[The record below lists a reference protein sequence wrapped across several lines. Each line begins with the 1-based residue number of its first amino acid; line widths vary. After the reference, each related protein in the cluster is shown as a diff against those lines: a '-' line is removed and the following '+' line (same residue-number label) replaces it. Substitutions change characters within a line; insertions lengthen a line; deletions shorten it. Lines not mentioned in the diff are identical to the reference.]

1 MKYLIL
7 NREGE
12 NNFNANISSPF
23 VISNQSNISYN
34 DFDWLIEI
42 DIPSNSEILGQ
53 PVIINNAKVFQNI
66 TVNNNY
72 CNYIP

>member
-23 VISNQSNISYN
+23 VISNQSNN
-34 DFDWLIEI
+34 
-42 DIPSNSEILGQ
+42 
-53 PVIINNAKVFQNI
+53 
-66 TVNNNY
+66 
-72 CNYIP
+72 